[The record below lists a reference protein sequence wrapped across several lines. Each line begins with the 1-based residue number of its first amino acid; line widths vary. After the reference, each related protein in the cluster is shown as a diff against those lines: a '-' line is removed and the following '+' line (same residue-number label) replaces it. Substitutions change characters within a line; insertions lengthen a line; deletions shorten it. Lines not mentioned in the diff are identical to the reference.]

1 MGIVDCQSYLLCDKI
16 RPRKVVL
23 LLSDL
28 IAVPK
33 PIPYM
38 IELQCSPLYECLN
51 SLHTY
56 ICRPSYKKID
66 LEPAWAKSL
75 EEQLPAE
82 FAERLAQTGIDAE
95 WRLIVLLVCCCP
107 EETPEQFVQ
116 WIEKMSPEQL
126 ERLIAEHTSL
136 PTISIARLRSRIL
149 ILFQQWNQYYF
160 SQIDPQIIHELQ
172 KESQHKQDRIKQ
184 SDDLSS
190 FVDEV
195 TNGIVFEPQ
204 AECKRLILVPHYH
217 FQPLNIIYAYHSF
230 MICHYP
236 AKLYLGDSSELPP
249 YQYRVIRALA
259 EQSRLKILKYLHAGP
274 RSFIEIVRHLGL
286 SKGITHD
293 HVTKLRS
300 AGLLHA
306 HIQGETLTAYS
317 LRTQAIH
324 DLPDMLMNFVEQN
337 DSN

>member
-1 MGIVDCQSYLLCDKI
+1 M
-16 RPRKVVL
+16 L
-23 LLSDL
+23 LLSDQ

-33 PIPYM
+33 PIPYT
-38 IELQCSPLYECLN
+38 IELQFNPLYECLN

-66 LEPAWAKSL
+66 LDPSWAKSI

-95 WRLIVLLVCCCP
+95 WRLIVLLVYCCP

-116 WIEKMSPEQL
+116 WIEQMSIEQL
-126 ERLIAEHTSL
+126 EQLIAQHTSL
-136 PTISIARLRSRIL
+136 PTVSIARLRSRIL

-160 SQIDPQIIHELQ
+160 SQIDPQIVQGLQ
-172 KESQHKQDRIKQ
+172 KESQDRQNMLKQ
-184 SDDLSS
+184 SNDLSI

-195 TNGIVFEPQ
+195 THGIVFEPQ
-204 AECKRLILVPHYH
+204 AECKHLILVPHYH
-217 FQPLNIIYAYHSF
+217 FKPLNIIYAYNSF

-236 AKLYLGDSSELPP
+236 ASLHLGDSSELPP
-249 YQYRVIRALA
+249 YEYRVLRALA
-259 EQSRLKILKYLHAGP
+259 EQSRLKILKYLYAGP
-274 RSFIEIVRHLGL
+274 RSFIEIVRYLGL

-306 HIQGETLTAYS
+306 HIQGETLTVYS
-317 LRTQAIH
+317 LRTQAIQ
-324 DLPDMLMNFVEQN
+324 DLPYMLMNFIEHN
-337 DSN
+337 DSQ